1 MSSNL
6 QGFLQKFNSAEGLL
20 ADTIDPLNTFDV
32 QFYFWPCIDPKNEPP
47 GPWSLENIK
56 NKTQVALVNGVSNI
70 ANNAFGGLLGQI
82 MALTNDSVI
91 NLRNEYLTDKNNGQM
106 TLIDYIS
113 RGHKINDITS
123 NGDLGQ
129 QLGNAIGMSRKE
141 GTTDQ
146 LVLDLSYYIQNAQ
159 LPAITTQ
166 DGGTAET
173 LYGDF
178 PITGRYVKPQSNNF
192 SLNILNTKAP
202 LMERIFYP
210 WMREVSL
217 PVWSYDKQP
226 YTTADVR
233 IGFEK
238 HADVAYR
245 FVNAR
250 PSNIDTYQPSN
261 ESNSSITRQVT
272 FIFDYLFVESELK
285 TQQSIGDTAIE
296 LFKSVGG
303 GAAGIM
309 GM

>member
-1 MSSNL
+1 MSSSL

-32 QFYFWPCIDPKNEPP
+32 QFYFWPMIEPKKEPS
-47 GPWSLENIK
+47 GPWNMVKS
-56 NKTQVALVNGVSNI
+56 ALVNGVSNI
-70 ANNAFGGLLGQI
+70 ANNATGGLLGQI
-82 MALTNDSVI
+82 MSLKNKSVLSLKD
-91 NLRNEYLTDKNNGQM
+91 NQDGKM
-106 TLIDYIS
+106 TMIDYIS

-129 QLGNAIGMSRKE
+129 QLGNALGMTRSE
-141 GTTDQ
+141 GTKYQ

-217 PVWSYDKQP
+217 PVWSYNNQP
-226 YTTADVR
+226 YTTADIR

-261 ESNSSITRQVT
+261 ESNTPITRQVT
-272 FIFDYLFVESELK
+272 FIFDYLFVESKLKIQQDISDTGMEL
-285 TQQSIGDTAIE
+285 
-296 LFKSVGG
+296 LKSVGS
-303 GAAGIM
+303 GAAGIL

>member
-1 MSSNL
+1 MSSSL

-32 QFYFWPCIDPKNEPP
+32 QFYFWPMIEPKKEPS
-47 GPWSLENIK
+47 GPWNMAKS
-56 NKTQVALVNGVSNI
+56 ALVNGVSNI
-70 ANNAFGGLLGQI
+70 ANNATGGLLGQI
-82 MALTNDSVI
+82 MALKNKSVLSLKD
-91 NLRNEYLTDKNNGQM
+91 NQDGNM
-106 TLIDYIS
+106 TMIDYIS

-129 QLGNAIGMSRKE
+129 QLGNALGMTRSE
-141 GTTDQ
+141 GTKDQ

-178 PITGRYVKPQSNNF
+178 PIIGRYVKPQSNNF

-217 PVWSYDKQP
+217 PVWSYNNQP

-261 ESNSSITRQVT
+261 ESNSAITRQVT

-285 TQQSIGDTAIE
+285 TQQDIADTGME
-296 LFKSVGG
+296 LLKSVGS
-303 GAAGIM
+303 GAAGIL

>member
-1 MSSNL
+1 MSSSL

-32 QFYFWPCIDPKNEPP
+32 QFYFWPMIKPKKEPS
-47 GPWSLENIK
+47 GFWDSALNMAK
-56 NKTQVALVNGVSNI
+56 GALVNGVSNI
-70 ANNAFGGLLGQI
+70 ANNATGGLLGQI
-82 MALTNDSVI
+82 MALTNDPILS
-91 NLRNEYLTDKNNGQM
+91 LKNNNGGQM
-106 TLIDYIS
+106 TMIDYIS
-113 RGHKINDITS
+113 RGHKINDVTS
-123 NGDLGQ
+123 NGSLGQ
-129 QLGNAIGMSRKE
+129 QLGNALGMTRKE

-166 DGGTAET
+166 DGGSAET

-217 PVWSYDKQP
+217 PVWSYNDQP
-226 YTTADVR
+226 YTTADIR

-272 FIFDYLFVESELK
+272 FIFDYLFVESKLK
-285 TQQSIGDTAIE
+285 TQQNIADTGME
-296 LFKSVGG
+296 LLKSVGS
-303 GAAGIM
+303 GAAGM
-309 GM
+309 FGM

>member
-1 MSSNL
+1 MSSSL

-32 QFYFWPCIDPKNEPP
+32 QFYFWPRISAKEQKKASGPWDEFKNEF
-47 GPWSLENIK
+47 K
-56 NKTQVALVNGVSNI
+56 NKARDALVNGVYNST
-70 ANNAFGGLLGQI
+70 GGLLGQI
-82 MALTNDSVI
+82 MALKTKDVLSLKDSRDG
-91 NLRNEYLTDKNNGQM
+91 NM
-106 TLIDYIS
+106 TMIDYIA
-113 RGHKINDITS
+113 RGHKINDVSS
-123 NGDLGQ
+123 NDSIRK
-129 QLGNAIGMSRKE
+129 QLRNSLRVTRKE
-141 GTTDQ
+141 CTTDQ

-166 DGGTAET
+166 DSGIAET

-192 SLNILNTKAP
+192 SLNFLNTKAP
-202 LMERIFYP
+202 LIERIFYP

-217 PVWSYDKQP
+217 PVWSYNDQP

-261 ESNSSITRQVT
+261 ESNSAITRQVT
-272 FIFDYLFVESELK
+272 FIFDYIFVESKLK
-285 TQQSIGDTAIE
+285 TQQDIAYTGME
-296 LFKSVGG
+296 LLKSVGS
-303 GAAGIM
+303 GATGIL

>member
-1 MSSNL
+1 MSSSL
-6 QGFLQKFNSAEGLL
+6 QGFLQKFNSAEGLF

-32 QFYFWPCIDPKNEPP
+32 QFYFWPMIKPPKKPK
-47 GPWSLENIK
+47 GPWNMAKS
-56 NKTQVALVNGVSNI
+56 ALVNGVSNI
-70 ANNAFGGLLGQI
+70 ANNATGGLLGQI
-82 MALTNDSVI
+82 MAFNQKDSV
-91 NLRNEYLTDKNNGQM
+91 LKLKDEYLKEDNRGKM
-106 TLIDYIS
+106 TMIDYIA
-113 RGHKINDITS
+113 RGHKINDVTS
-123 NGDLGQ
+123 NGSLGQ
-129 QLGNAIGMSRKE
+129 QLGNALGMTRKE
-141 GTTDQ
+141 GTKDQ

-178 PITGRYVKPQSNNF
+178 PITGRYVKPQSNTF
-192 SLNILNTKAP
+192 SLNFLNTKAP
-202 LMERIFYP
+202 LIERIFYP

-217 PVWSYDKQP
+217 PVWSYDNQP

-238 HADVAYR
+238 HADVGYR

-261 ESNSSITRQVT
+261 ESNTAITRQVT
-272 FIFDYLFVESELK
+272 FIFDYLFVESKLK
-285 TQQSIGDTAIE
+285 TQQNIE
-296 LFKSVGG
+296 KTGKELLMSVGS
-303 GAAGIM
+303 GAAGIL